1 MPLIDRSFLKFG
13 FILRR
18 NILNHNVEMIP
29 SGASAAVLQPSE
41 PVPSDAISVKGPN
54 FEKSHTL
61 QDFLGTYSR
70 IGFQAQSLGKAI
82 EIVNNMVGYL
92 CGQAETTV

>member
-1 MPLIDRSFLKFG
+1 MPLIDRSFCKFV
-13 FILRR
+13 FVLRR
-18 NILNHNVEMIP
+18 DILNHNVEMIP

-41 PVPSDAISVKGPN
+41 PVPSDAVSVKGPN

-82 EIVNNMVGYL
+82 EIVNNMVDYL
-92 CGQAETTV
+92 CTQVEPTV